1 MRGTIHT
8 SSESGRLLSSP
19 LGEFLTGEFCSA
31 DVVAANLAS
40 SLFATDP
47 RAKRTWNKFRRE
59 ILQKGG
65 SEDEYTLLKDFLGYP
80 PDDTTAF
87 FAALGLQPQL
97 A

>member
-8 SSESGRLLSSP
+8 SSESGRLFSP
-19 LGEFLTGEFCSA
+19 FGEFLTKELCSA

-40 SLFATDP
+40 ILFATDP
-47 RAKRTWNKFRRE
+47 RSKQTWNKFRRE

-80 PDDTTAF
+80 PDDTSEL
-87 FAALGLQPQL
+87 FAARGLQSQV